1 MTTNK
6 IHLKKD
12 DKVKIIAGRDRGKI
26 GKILKVIRKESR
38 VIVENIN
45 LVKKHTRPSASNRQ
59 GGIIDQ
65 EAPLHQSNVMLV
77 CNKCLQAV
85 RVKMKFLEDGKK
97 VRLCRKCNEMI
108 DV

>member
-26 GKILKVIRKESR
+26 GKILKVIRKDGR

-45 LVKKHTRPSASNRQ
+45 LVKKHARPSASNRQ